1 MSPISLKKA
10 DIKEEHFLLPPGR
23 PVALRVSGAR
33 APCGWSELPGVLPF
47 PPLAAQEK
55 RCSCSLWESVL
66 NERVGLGP
74 NKKLFFCFIYS
85 LILKRAADKTEIRN
99 N

>member
-33 APCGWSELPGVLPF
+33 APCGCSELPGVLPF
-47 PPLAAQEK
+47 PPL
-55 RCSCSLWESVL
+55 VL
-66 NERVGLGP
+66 LGP
-74 NKKLFFCFIYS
+74 MHVRERLS
-85 LILKRAADKTEIRN
+85 
-99 N
+99 